1 MSLVPMVIETTGRS
15 ERAYDI
21 YSRLLK
27 DRIILLGSE
36 VNDTVASLSAPSSC
50 SWNPR
55 IRRRRSTCTSIL
67 PAAP

>member
-27 DRIILLGSE
+27 DRIILLSSE
-36 VNDTVASLSAPSSC
+36 VNDTVALSAPSSC